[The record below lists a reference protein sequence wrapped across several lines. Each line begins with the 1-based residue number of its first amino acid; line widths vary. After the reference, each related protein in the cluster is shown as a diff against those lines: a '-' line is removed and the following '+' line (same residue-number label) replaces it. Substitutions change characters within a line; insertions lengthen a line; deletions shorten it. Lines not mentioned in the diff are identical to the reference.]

1 MARSQPNRLRHCPHR
16 RTANYQCAA
25 RPTASAEGSSHCQR
39 TCFSRYIGALRV
51 PAKMTNGLPN
61 GASGA
66 AQITASG
73 TTHKLGHDGFT
84 PWPELRI
91 NARSSHPRAPY
102 PPPTFALP
110 CSLARLIG
118 KVSKQSQSV
127 DFSGWKVEGRIKELE
142 PRFVYLLILPAL
154 TGNPVCFCGFF
165 RVPFG
170 CYWLPEA

>member
-1 MARSQPNRLRHCPHR
+1 M
-16 RTANYQCAA
+16 
-25 RPTASAEGSSHCQR
+25 ASAEGSSHYQR
-39 TCFSRYIGALRV
+39 TCFSRYIGALRA

-66 AQITASG
+66 AQITAFG

-127 DFSGWKVEGRIKELE
+127 DFSD
-142 PRFVYLLILPAL
+142 
-154 TGNPVCFCGFF
+154 
-165 RVPFG
+165 
-170 CYWLPEA
+170 